1 MYPREITEKL
11 NKLSKEVFGSKSK
24 WRRFVEN
31 GVSEAVTEDTKRLLI
46 KDGKEET
53 DYVKTQ
59 VLHKD
64 SVPLST
70 IKRYTVSE
78 IEQYMVQRKAQKEQF
93 IAAIQK
99 MQQDKKI
106 QEEAK
111 SRIITEASG
120 TAV

>member
-1 MYPREITEKL
+1 
-11 NKLSKEVFGSKSK
+11 
-24 WRRFVEN
+24 
-31 GVSEAVTEDTKRLLI
+31 
-46 KDGKEET
+46 
-53 DYVKTQ
+53 
-59 VLHKD
+59 
-64 SVPLST
+64 
-70 IKRYTVSE
+70 
-78 IEQYMVQRKAQKEQF
+78 MVQRKAQKEQF